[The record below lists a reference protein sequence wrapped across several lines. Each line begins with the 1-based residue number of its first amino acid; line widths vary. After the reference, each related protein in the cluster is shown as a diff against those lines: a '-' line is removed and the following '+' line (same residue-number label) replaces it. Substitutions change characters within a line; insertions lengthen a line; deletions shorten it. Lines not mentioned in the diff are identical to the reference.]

1 MFALGIMFMYL
12 PAAAIISFTCFAA
25 FRAQRHK
32 AFKILAYAFLTLGL
46 LCGGTPVT
54 FLLWPE
60 LLT

>member
-32 AFKILAYAFLTLGL
+32 AFKILATRS
-46 LCGGTPVT
+46 
-54 FLLWPE
+54 
-60 LLT
+60 